1 MSIIQRRAGPAG
13 AEADVSRTLR
23 FVSVAAAATLVLTAC
38 GFGGGQSAGGG
49 GGGQAAGTTQLSLLV
64 PSYSDGT
71 KGRWEKIISD
81 FQAANPDVQVALEVQ
96 SWDNINDVVRT
107 KVQANQAPDILNID
121 AYSGFAQDDLLYPA
135 TEIASAETI
144 ADLQPS
150 FVQNATLG
158 GTQQAMPLIASTR
171 TLFYNTDLFTQAGI
185 AGPPK
190 TWAELQAAAEKI
202 QALGQPDTYGYGM
215 PLGSEEAQA
224 ETSIW
229 TFGAGGSWGDA
240 TSLTIDTPQNLEGL
254 QGMKQLIDAK
264 VTQPDP
270 GATDRTPLIN
280 VFIQGKLGMVEGLP
294 PTVGQIKEKNPSL
307 AYATAPI
314 PTKDGSPVTLG
325 VADHLMAFK
334 NGGDKAEA
342 IKKFVDYFYSQ
353 PVYTGWVEAE
363 GFLPVTKSGATALSS
378 KPELKTFLDG
388 LPTAKFYPAANQ
400 KWSATQ
406 GALQSLVGQ
415 IGQGTDPA
423 AVLKQVQTTAESG

>member
-1 MSIIQRRAGPAG
+1 
-13 AEADVSRTLR
+13 VSRTLR
-23 FVSVAAAATLVLTAC
+23 FIGVAATAALALTAC
-38 GFGGGQSAGGG
+38 GFGGGQS
-49 GGGQAAGTTQLSLLV
+49 GGGQPAAGSTQISLLV
-64 PSYSDGT
+64 PAYADGT

-121 AYSGFAQDDLLYPA
+121 AYSGFAEDDLLYPA
-135 TEIASAETI
+135 TDIASPQTI

-150 FVQNATLG
+150 FVQNATLN

-171 TLFYNTDLFTQAGI
+171 TLFYNTDLFAKAGI
-185 AGPPK
+185 AAPPR
-190 TWAELQAAAEKI
+190 TWAELQTAAEKI
-202 QALGQPDTYGYGM
+202 QALGLPDTYGYGM

-240 TSLTIDTPQNLEGL
+240 SKLTIDTPQNLEGL
-254 QGMKQLIDAK
+254 QAMRKLIDTKA
-264 VTQPDP
+264 TQPDP

-294 PTVGQIKEKNPSL
+294 PTVGQIKEKNPGL
-307 AYATAPI
+307 TYATAPI
-314 PTKDGSPVTLG
+314 PTKDGTPATLG
-325 VADHLMAFK
+325 VADHLMAFR
-334 NGGDKAEA
+334 NNGDKAEA
-342 IKKFVDYFYSQ
+342 IKKFVDYFYSKD
-353 PVYTGWVEAE
+353 VYVGFVEAE
-363 GFLPVTKSGATALSS
+363 GFLPVTKSGAEALSS

-388 LPTAKFYPAANQ
+388 LPTAKFYPAANA

-423 AVLKQVQTTAESG
+423 AVLQQVQTAAETG

>member
-1 MSIIQRRAGPAG
+1 MSRALRIG
-13 AEADVSRTLR
+13 A
-23 FVSVAAAATLVLTAC
+23 VAAAAALALTAC
-38 GFGGGQSAGGG
+38 GFGGGSGSSGGG
-49 GGGQAAGTTQLSLLV
+49 SGQTAGGTTQLSLLV

-81 FQAANPDVQVALEVQ
+81 FQAANPDVTVALEVQ

-135 TEIASAETI
+135 TEIASPETI

-158 GTQQAMPLIASTR
+158 GVQQALPLIASTR
-171 TLFYNTDLFTQAGI
+171 TLFYNTDLFAKAGI

-202 QALGQPDTYGYGM
+202 QALGLPDTYGYGM

-229 TFGAGGSWGDA
+229 TFGAGGGWGDA
-240 TSLTIDTPQNLEGL
+240 DRLTIDTPQNLEGL
-254 QGMKQLIDAK
+254 RAMKQLIDAK
-264 VTQPDP
+264 ATQPDP

-294 PTVGQIKEKNPSL
+294 PTVGQITEKNPGL
-307 AYATAPI
+307 TYATAPI

-334 NGGDKAEA
+334 NNGDKAAA

-353 PVYTGWVEAE
+353 QVYVGWVQAE
-363 GFLPVTKSGATALSS
+363 GFLPVTKSGAAALASE
-378 KPELKTFLDG
+378 PALKTFLEG
-388 LPTAKFYPAANQ
+388 LPTAEFYPAANP
-400 KWSATQ
+400 KWSAAQ
-406 GALQSLVGQ
+406 GSLQSLVGQ
-415 IGQGTDPA
+415 IGQGSDPA
-423 AVLKQVQTTAESG
+423 EVLKQVQTAAEAG